1 VVLLL
6 LLAAG
11 GYALYSTFRHVTP
24 FVAAPGCEAGTGTQA
39 VALDNEQASIAA
51 TIAGVAER
59 YGLSA
64 RAVTIA
70 YATAMQESK
79 MHDLDYG
86 DLDSVGVFQQRPS
99 EGWGTTAQLEDPVYA
114 TTKFFAALE
123 RVPGYKKLQVYQA
136 AQDVQRSADGAAY
149 QQYTQLAAD
158 MATSFTGTSPRAVW
172 CWYSTPLP
180 AAAQA
185 TKLSAAGRELTRTF
199 GGKGRGSVGVRVTTT
214 RSGSSSA
221 KSAVAVV
228 QVRQKAAWAV
238 ASWLVTHA
246 DSYGISDVRYAGYEW
261 QAAAGGKGWQRDSG
275 SVRGSIVVR

>member
-1 VVLLL
+1 V

-11 GYALYSTFRHVTP
+11 GYALYSTFKHVTP
-24 FVAAPGCEAGTGTQA
+24 FVAAPGCQAGTGTQA
-39 VALDNEQASIAA
+39 IALDTEQASIAA
-51 TIAGVAER
+51 TIAGVAKR
-59 YGLSA
+59 YGLPTQ
-64 RAVTIA
+64 AVTIA

-79 MHDLDYG
+79 LHDLDYG

-123 RVPGYKKLQVYQA
+123 RVPHFESLQIYQA
-136 AQDVQRSADGAAY
+136 AQDVQRSADGTAY
-149 QQYTQLAAD
+149 EQYVPMAAD
-158 MATSFTGTSPRAVW
+158 MTASFTGRSPRAVW

-185 TKLSAAGRELTRTF
+185 AKLSAAGRELTRTF
-199 GGKGRGSVGVRVTTT
+199 GGRGRDSVGVRVTTT
-214 RSGSSSA
+214 RSGSSSVR
-221 KSAVAVV
+221 SAVAVV
-228 QVRQKAAWAV
+228 QVRQQAAWAV

-261 QAAAGGKGWQRDSG
+261 QAAAGSKGWQRDSG
-275 SVRGSIVVR
+275 SARGSIVVR

>member
-1 VVLLL
+1 V

-39 VALDNEQASIAA
+39 VALDTEQASIAA
-51 TIAGVAER
+51 TIAGIADR
-59 YGLSA
+59 DGLSA
-64 RAVTIA
+64 QAVTIA

-79 MHDLDYG
+79 MHNLDYG

-99 EGWGTTAQLEDPVYA
+99 QGWGTTAELEDPVYA
-114 TTKFFAALE
+114 TTKFFEALV
-123 RVPGYKKLQVYQA
+123 RVPNYRKLQVYQA
-136 AQDVQRSADGAAY
+136 AQDVQRSADGTAY
-149 QQYTQLAAD
+149 QQYAPMAAD
-158 MATSFTGTSPRAVW
+158 MAASFTESPRAVW

-180 AAAQA
+180 AAGQA
-185 TKLSAAGRELTRTF
+185 TRLSAAGRELARTF
-199 GGKGRGSVGVRVTTT
+199 GGKGRDSVGVRVTTI

-228 QVRQKAAWAV
+228 QVKQKAAWAV

-246 DSYGISDVRYAGYEW
+246 DSYGISDVRYAGYQW